1 MYAEKQLRIYIDTI
15 GAFTLP
21 DTESDKKWL
30 VWNCVEVFILHRD
43 KLQYRF
49 TLDSILILW
58 ISRLVSVSGR
68 VNALL
73 VKSCS
78 D

>member
-30 VWNCVEVFILHRD
+30 VWNCVEVFILYRD
-43 KLQYRF
+43 RHQYRF
-49 TLDSILILW
+49 LLDSILISSVSL
-58 ISRLVSVSGR
+58 LVSVSGS
-68 VNALL
+68 VNTQL
-73 VKSCS
+73 VKSCV
-78 D
+78 